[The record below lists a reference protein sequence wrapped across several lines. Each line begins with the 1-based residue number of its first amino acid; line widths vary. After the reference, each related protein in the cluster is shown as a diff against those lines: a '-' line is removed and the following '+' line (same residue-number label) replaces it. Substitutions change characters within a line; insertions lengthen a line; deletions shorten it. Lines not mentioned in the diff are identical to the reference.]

1 MWLERKENLRDS
13 NHEIYSPRRDLNPR
27 PADYE
32 SAAIPL
38 SHRGTI
44 LRSCSQNRRSK
55 ACFRCDWTMEAGIYK
70 IDVDRRIGTLITS
83 ELSERNKSLI
93 IEFADSCFIAG
104 LGDHRV
110 LKYISTLKSI
120 ATDIQADFDRIGV
133 AELRRYISTLER
145 SDKSEWTKH
154 DYKVTIR
161 KFYKWYYNE
170 DNPELTKWIKTT
182 IKKKKQ
188 KAPEDI
194 LTENEILS
202 LIDNATN
209 KRDKALIALLWD
221 IGARIGEVGTLRIK
235 DLVFD
240 DIGLIVHLNG
250 KTGPRRVRAVWSI
263 EYLNEWLEE
272 HPERDNPHAPLWFK
286 FNSEPLEIL
295 KYDAI
300 RRRLVK
306 ISEKAGIKKKIH
318 PHLFRHS
325 RCTHMAN
332 YLTEAQMNLYFGW
345 IQGSDMPSVYVH
357 LSGRDI
363 DDAVLK
369 ANGIIQNDCA
379 RNNSLQSGSEENIIE
394 SKIYSMV
401 KSNLRKLL
409 VNANW
414 D

>member
-1 MWLERKENLRDS
+1 M
-13 NHEIYSPRRDLNPR
+13 
-27 PADYE
+27 
-32 SAAIPL
+32 
-38 SHRGTI
+38 
-44 LRSCSQNRRSK
+44 
-55 ACFRCDWTMEAGIYK
+55 
-70 IDVDRRIGTLITS
+70 
-83 ELSERNKSLI
+83 
-93 IEFADSCFIAG
+93 
-104 LGDHRV
+104 
-110 LKYISTLKSI
+110 
-120 ATDIQADFDRIGV
+120 
-133 AELRRYISTLER
+133 
-145 SDKSEWTKH
+145 
-154 DYKVTIR
+154 
-161 KFYKWYYNE
+161 
-170 DNPELTKWIKTT
+170 
-182 IKKKKQ
+182 
-188 KAPEDI
+188 
-194 LTENEILS
+194 
-202 LIDNATN
+202 
-209 KRDKALIALLWD
+209 IALLWD

-272 HPERDNPHAPLWFK
+272 HPERDNPNVPLWFK

-306 ISEKAGIKKKIH
+306 ISEKTGIKKKIH

-369 ANGIIQNDCA
+369 ANGIIQNECA
-379 RNNSLQSGSEENIIE
+379 RNNNLQSSSEENVIE